1 MLYESLSC
9 TDRVY
14 LDSEARA
21 ANHTHHLYHQL
32 HATDL
37 SVFPYL
43 RLKKKQKTSVQDMSE
58 CLVALLPL
66 PSRQQIII

>member
-1 MLYESLSC
+1 MSYSPADVEAF

-21 ANHTHHLYHQL
+21 PNHTHHLYHQL
-32 HATDL
+32 HATEL

-43 RLKKKQKTSVQDMSE
+43 RLKKTPKKRVK
-58 CLVALLPL
+58 
-66 PSRQQIII
+66 RI